1 MNGTRKKSFC
11 AMGQERRVFVR
22 WATSKTDTVNGGGG
36 GGSQLAG
43 KQADMCE
50 RNTCLTSVHIKL
62 LFSSVTSSV

>member
-1 MNGTRKKSFC
+1 
-11 AMGQERRVFVR
+11 MGQERRVFVR
-22 WATSKTDTVNGGGG
+22 WATSKTDTVNGGGGGG